1 METIRSSTIGTKLV
15 LVAAVAFFLNLS
27 LTWQRIEVDFGPAGK
42 AERLLD
48 GWDAWG
54 LLLGALSLAILI
66 VTILLRLT
74 EVELPDGVRWD
85 RVVLALALALLAIAV
100 VKNLLDDG
108 STIPSYVAIALA
120 ALVAL
125 GAWLDVRHESA
136 TTRSSVARV

>member
-27 LTWQRIEVDFGPAGK
+27 LTWQRIEVDFGAAGK

-54 LLLGALSLAILI
+54 LLLGALSLAIVI

-74 EVELPDGVRWD
+74 EVELPGGVRWD
-85 RVVLALALALLAIAV
+85 RVVLALALVLLTISV

-125 GAWLDVRHESA
+125 GAWLDVRRESA
-136 TTRSSVARV
+136 TTRSSAARV